1 MMWIAVL
8 IAGLG
13 SYGLRAL
20 PLILGP
26 RIRIP
31 QRTQDVLRFAGIGGL
46 TALLVTS
53 VAGIGAAGGAIS
65 ALPPVAAV
73 AVATVIARRG
83 RSMAQVTLI
92 GAAVFCATEFAVGC
106 CMRF

>member
-13 SYGLRAL
+13 SYALRAV

-26 RIRIP
+26 RLRVP
-31 QRTQDVLRFAGIGGL
+31 QRTQDVLRHAGIGGI

-53 VAGIGAAGGAIS
+53 VAAIGTAGGATN

-83 RSMAQVTLI
+83 GSMALVMLI
-92 GAAVFCATEFAVGC
+92 GAAVFGATEFAVRLIAG
-106 CMRF
+106 F

>member
-13 SYGLRAL
+13 SYALRAI

-26 RIRIP
+26 RLRVP
-31 QRTQDVLRFAGIGGL
+31 QRTQDVLRHAGIGGI

-53 VAGIGAAGGAIS
+53 VAAIGPAGGAS
-65 ALPPVAAV
+65 NALPPVVAV

-83 RSMAQVTLI
+83 GSMALVMLI
-92 GAAVFCATEFAVGC
+92 GAAVFGATELAVRWIAG
-106 CMRF
+106 F